1 LPVTTLGRL
10 LTPEQFEQVV
20 IKTGADGRIT
30 RVRDVARIELGA
42 RDYAVNSYL
51 NNQPAVA
58 IAILQRPGS
67 NGLATADAV
76 LETMQRLSKQFPAGL
91 EYTVVYNPTVFV
103 RESIEAVI
111 HTLYEAVG
119 LVVLVVL
126 LFLQTWRASV
136 IPLLAIPVSLI
147 GTFAAM
153 AALGFSLNMLSLFGL
168 VLAIGIVVDDAIV
181 VVENVERHIAQG
193 LAPREAARLAMDE
206 VTPAVIAIA
215 FGLCAVFVPTAF
227 VSGISGQFYRQ
238 FALTIAVST
247 LLSAFN
253 SLTLSPAMC
262 ALLLRP
268 HDAPKDWFGRL
279 WDRFLGRFFTWFN
292 RNFER
297 LSHGYSGAVAWLL
310 RRSILALGFYVIMI
324 GPHRVR
330 LPHAA
335 ERLHSGPG
343 RRLLHRRDPTAG
355 RRLTRAH
362 GRRRAGG
369 VRHHHEDAGRP
380 FRRRLRGLLRRDARQ
395 RVQCRRHLRR
405 TAPVRRAHGE
415 RSRRGRPHQDAAP
428 PARGDP
434 GGRHLR
440 RPAAAGARASAR
452 RAASSSWSRIAAA
465 AACRPCRRPPS
476 SSSMPPSTTRASPA
490 CSPPSAP
497 RRRSSSP
504 ISTASAPRS

>member
-1 LPVTTLGRL
+1 MRIWLDPERLSSRSLTTSDVVAALREQNVQVASGTIGQPPVPHGEAFQLPVTTLGRL

-76 LETMQRLSKQFPAGL
+76 METMQRLSKQFPAGL

-279 WDRFLGRFFTWFN
+279 WDRFLGRFFVWFN
-292 RNFER
+292 RSFER
-297 LSHGYSGAVAWLL
+297 LSHGYSGAVD
-310 RRSILALGFYVIMI
+310 
-324 GPHRVR
+324 GPCITQ
-330 LPHAA
+330 
-335 ERLHSGPG
+335 
-343 RRLLHRRDPTAG
+343 RRLRLGTVWVTAF
-355 RRLTRAH
+355 AF
-362 GRRRAGG
+362 AS
-369 VRHHHEDAGRP
+369 RP
-380 FRRRLRGLLRRDARQ
+380 ASSGADGYLIRSRSAARRRLAGRTDAVVRNKQ
-395 RVQCRRHLRR
+395 IVA
-405 TAPVRRAHGE
+405 TRRA
-415 RSRRGRPHQDAAP
+415 
-428 PARGDP
+428 
-434 GGRHLR
+434 
-440 RPAAAGARASAR
+440 
-452 RAASSSWSRIAAA
+452 
-465 AACRPCRRPPS
+465 
-476 SSSMPPSTTRASPA
+476 
-490 CSPPSAP
+490 
-497 RRRSSSP
+497 
-504 ISTASAPRS
+504 